1 MLVTPPTLLLKTML
15 VTPPTL
21 LLGPLQV
28 AAAAAAA
35 AAKGLPVTASCCLMN
50 CSGLH
55 TIPTETSSEVS
66 TTAWV

>member
-28 AAAAAAA
+28 AAAAAA